1 MIFDDWDLAG
11 RRLNRVKLTR
21 IDDAGWADNRTMTQR
36 LKDNKLL
43 LAFLG
48 VMVTLT
54 IVIILLMVAV
64 RAMFTANDRFR
75 LKRMDIIMGN
85 NGMLTPEEIKKR
97 LGLIEGQANLFEFNL
112 SKSRNRLLLETPN
125 LKSVVMTRNLPNTLK
140 VDVVERVPIALIW
153 AGSSLWLG
161 VDDECCIFVTDSRRL
176 KLPEIIAH
184 IGPWL
189 KPGNKAIGLVRDAVR
204 IVDYCRTLPVGNE
217 VEIIQVDARGGFR
230 GRDDALRLHIAGGTV
245 VDLWWQ
251 RDKDEQKAAAAMKE
265 RVAFLSSLIREA
277 KIRGKPLY
285 TVNLTLDAYKLNCP
299 ITPAWD

>member
-1 MIFDDWDLAG
+1 MIFDDWDLSD

-21 IDDAGWADNRTMTQR
+21 IDDAGWADNRTMAQS

-43 LAFLG
+43 LAFIG
-48 VMVTLT
+48 VMLALV
-54 IVIILLMVAV
+54 VAIILLMVAMK
-64 RAMFTANDRFR
+64 AMFAGNDRFK
-75 LKRMDIIMGN
+75 LKRIDIVMGN

-97 LGLIEGQANLFEFNL
+97 LGLIEGQANLFGFNL
-112 SKSRNRLLLETPN
+112 SRSRKRLLFETPN
-125 LKSVVMTRNLPNTLK
+125 LKSVIITRILPDTLK
-140 VDVVERVPIALIW
+140 VNVLERVPIALIW
-153 AGSSLWLG
+153 VGSSVWLG
-161 VDDECCIFVTDSRRL
+161 VDDECCIFVVDSQRL

-189 KPGNKAIGLVRDAVR
+189 KPGNKAVGLVRDAIRV
-204 IVDYCRTLPVGNE
+204 VDYCRTLPVGNE
-217 VEIIQVDARGGFR
+217 IEIVRVDARGGFR

-251 RDKDEQKAAAAMKE
+251 RDKDEEKATAEMKG
-265 RVAFLSSLIREA
+265 RVAFLSALMREA

-285 TVNLTLDAYKLNCP
+285 TVNLTLDAYKVNCP